1 MKISAV
7 QIILGWKNV
16 AYPLKLITLDN
27 IMKFKIHL
35 LDTRLKKTCLSSIV
49 LAYKR
54 IYIYY

>member
-7 QIILGWKNV
+7 QIILDWKNV
-16 AYPLKLITLDN
+16 AYPSKLITLDN

-35 LDTRLKKTCLSSIV
+35 LDTRLEKTCLFSIV
-49 LAYKR
+49 LAYKG

>member
-1 MKISAV
+1 MSAV
-7 QIILGWKNV
+7 QIILDWKNV
-16 AYPLKLITLDN
+16 AYPLKLITLLN